1 MSVGHGLLV
10 ALARHGRFAAAA
22 TLFSTSLCTTR
33 ALNSLLAAL
42 CSSASPPFLRVAP
55 SVLLRAAPYAAP
67 DATTFRI
74 LTSALCRARQPAAA
88 VDILRCMPG
97 LLLDPDPCHCRTVLA
112 SLCQCAPARD
122 AAAFLDDMRRWG
134 VWPNRSD
141 HRVVVDA
148 FLREEKTAEAY
159 DHVVKQMDADGAAP
173 GLPELERML
182 RAFRARRDF
191 HAVDEVFDEMLL
203 RGLVPGA
210 RVYDAY
216 LGALCDRGDLAGAR
230 RMVDCMDRA
239 GCPPD
244 VTTFGVVVAGCVA
257 AGDVGA
263 AREAA
268 REAVRRGLRWD
279 APAMSELV
287 DARARGVL
295 LESMRAAGMDASSAF
310 SQQLLTGGGAPLCED
325 QEGPTT
331 TR

>member
-1 MSVGHGLLV
+1 
-10 ALARHGRFAAAA
+10 
-22 TLFSTSLCTTR
+22 
-33 ALNSLLAAL
+33 
-42 CSSASPPFLRVAP
+42 
-55 SVLLRAAPYAAP
+55 
-67 DATTFRI
+67 
-74 LTSALCRARQPAAA
+74 
-88 VDILRCMPG
+88 MPG
-97 LLLDPDPCHCRTVLA
+97 LLLDPDPCHCRTILA
-112 SLCQCAPARD
+112 SLGQCAPARD

-230 RMVDCMDRA
+230 RIVDCMDRA
-239 GCPPD
+239 GRHD
-244 VTTFGVVVAGCVA
+244 VRRRGRRVRCRRRRGRGEGGRAGSGTAGPAVGR
-257 AGDVGA
+257 AGDV
-263 AREAA
+263 
-268 REAVRRGLRWD
+268 
-279 APAMSELV
+279 
-287 DARARGVL
+287 
-295 LESMRAAGMDASSAF
+295 
-310 SQQLLTGGGAPLCED
+310 
-325 QEGPTT
+325 
-331 TR
+331 

>member
-1 MSVGHGLLV
+1 
-10 ALARHGRFAAAA
+10 
-22 TLFSTSLCTTR
+22 
-33 ALNSLLAAL
+33 
-42 CSSASPPFLRVAP
+42 
-55 SVLLRAAPYAAP
+55 VLLRAAAP
-67 DATTFRI
+67 DAATFRI
-74 LTSALCRARQPAAA
+74 LTSARQPAAA
-88 VDILRCMPG
+88 VDVLRCMPG
-97 LLLDPDPCHCRTVLA
+97 LLDPDPCHCRTVLA
-112 SLCQCAPARD
+112 SLGQCAPARD

-173 GLPELERML
+173 GLPEFERML

-191 HAVDEVFDEMLL
+191 DAVEVVFDEMLL